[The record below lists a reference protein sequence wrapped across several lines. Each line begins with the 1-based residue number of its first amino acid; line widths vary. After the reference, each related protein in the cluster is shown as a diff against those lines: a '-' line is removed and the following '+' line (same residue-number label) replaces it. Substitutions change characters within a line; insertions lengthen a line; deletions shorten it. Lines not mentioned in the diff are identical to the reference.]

1 MTQSNAMTAGQNK
14 NPLQMTL
21 SKLSHEI
28 RNPLT
33 LINSE
38 LQLIE
43 VSHPE
48 ICSCPQWD
56 DVMDNLEY
64 IKELLD
70 QLSDYSNADR
80 LSLSLVNPG
89 EFLNSVISCEK
100 NILEYLGIRLDAEI
114 PDAIPPILLD
124 RVKMRQALLNL
135 LRNARESISGPRGN
149 ISVRMKPEAAGI
161 SIFIQDNGCGMTL
174 EQQEKIFHPF
184 TTFKTGGTGL
194 GLSITKQI
202 IQAHGGHIEVSS
214 TPGTGTLFH
223 IFLG

>member
-1 MTQSNAMTAGQNK
+1 MTQTNAAAAGQNK
-14 NPLQMTL
+14 NTMQMTL

-43 VSHPE
+43 ISHPE
-48 ICSCPQWD
+48 VCSCPQWE

-70 QLSDYSNADR
+70 QLSDYSNAGR
-80 LSLSLVNPG
+80 LSLSSVDPG
-89 EFLNSVISCEK
+89 EFLNSVLSCEK
-100 NILEYLGIRLDAEI
+100 RVLNYLGIQLDTEI
-114 PDAIPPILLD
+114 PDTLPPILLD

-135 LRNARESISGPRGN
+135 LRNARESISGPQGS
-149 ISVRMKPEAAGI
+149 ISVQMKPEPSGI
-161 SIFIQDNGCGMTL
+161 SIFIRDNGCGMTL
-174 EQQEKIFHPF
+174 EQQQKIFHPF
-184 TTFKTGGTGL
+184 TTFKDGGTGL

-202 IQAHGGHIEVSS
+202 IQAHGGNIKVSS
-214 TPGTGTLFH
+214 TPGIGTIFH